1 MEKHGMEASTNR
13 IFDSQATIVPVEGV
27 DPITQLNKESKRNDA
42 LHQKIK
48 KQRVTVM
55 MVYGLSLK
63 NKKIK
68 KSKF

>member
-42 LHQKIK
+42 LHQK
-48 KQRVTVM
+48 
-55 MVYGLSLK
+55 
-63 NKKIK
+63 
-68 KSKF
+68 